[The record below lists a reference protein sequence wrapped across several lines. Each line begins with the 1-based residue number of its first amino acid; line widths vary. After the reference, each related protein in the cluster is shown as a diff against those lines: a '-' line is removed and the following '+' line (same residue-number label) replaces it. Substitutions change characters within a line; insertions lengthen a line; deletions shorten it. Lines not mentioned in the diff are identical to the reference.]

1 LLLKKKGI
9 LLKSVFFLCL
19 NCQNFQMFER
29 FQNALRKFVTKPFY
43 MKTVSSI
50 RKNYGFIVI
59 QKLVVASVLIGFSSA
74 FLAIALKKITE
85 HYESIFFEQ
94 ASSNKILLVVFP
106 AFGLF
111 VIYFLRQYLF
121 KKKENKGIKEIFES
135 TGSKTKN
142 LPVYKI
148 PSHFFNGF
156 LTVIFGGST
165 GIEVSTVVA
174 SATIG
179 SVAQQKENVF
189 RKYKSELICA
199 GVAAGITALFCTPFA
214 GILFAYEVISKKTTR
229 VFFLTN
235 FISVVVAFALI
246 TISKEQPLFE
256 IKITNWNY
264 YAIPYFILL
273 GILAGLH
280 SVYLTKCVVFFKTN
294 FFKSKTQVLR
304 IVFGAATIS
313 ILLLIL
319 PQLYGDGYH
328 SIHQII
334 ANPNI
339 SLTLTLGLTFA
350 ALIFIKP
357 IITSAT
363 LASGGDGGVF
373 APSLFIG
380 AFLGL
385 LTALVLNTFFNA
397 NVIPLNFLV
406 IGMAA
411 MLSASIHAPF
421 TALFLV
427 CGLTGDYTLFFPI
440 LLVCLVS
447 KYTAKMIFPFTVYT
461 IPASLSK

>member
-1 LLLKKKGI
+1 MLFEKGVLCRTPFLLLLKQH
-9 LLKSVFFLCL
+9 SDTFY
-19 NCQNFQMFER
+19 
-29 FQNALRKFVTKPFY
+29 NALLTFVKQIFF
-43 MKTVSSI
+43 MKTAAAI
-50 RKNYGFIVI
+50 RKNYGFIVF
-59 QKLVVASVLIGFSSA
+59 QKLIVVSVLIGF
-74 FLAIALKKITE
+74 LAALLGISLKKMTE
-85 HYESIFFEQ
+85 HYESVFFNQ
-94 ASSNKILLVVFP
+94 ASENKFLFAVFP
-106 AFGLF
+106 AVGLF

-135 TGSKTKN
+135 TNSKTKN

-148 PSHFFNGF
+148 SSHFFNGF

-189 RKYKSELICA
+189 KKYKSELICA
-199 GVAAGITALFCTPFA
+199 GVSAGITALFCSPLA
-214 GILFAYEVISKKTTR
+214 GILFAYEVIYKKVSR
-229 VFFLTN
+229 VFLVTN
-235 FISVVVAFALI
+235 GIAILVAFAVI
-246 TISKEQPLFE
+246 TLSKETPLFA
-256 IKITNWNY
+256 IDIATWHFR
-264 YAIPYFILL
+264 AIPYFILL
-273 GILAGLH
+273 GILAGMH
-280 SVYLTKCVVFFKTN
+280 SVYLTKSVLFFKSN
-294 FFKSKTQVLR
+294 FFKSKTQITR
-304 IVFGAATIS
+304 IAFGAAIIS
-313 ILLLIL
+313 TLLLIL

-328 SIHQII
+328 AIHQII
-334 ANPNI
+334 KNPNAV
-339 SLTLTLGLTFA
+339 LTLTLAVTFM
-350 ALIFIKP
+350 ALIFVKP

-385 LTALVLNTFFNA
+385 LTALVLNAFFNA

-447 KYTAKMIFPFTVYT
+447 KYTAKMIYPFTVYT
-461 IPASLSK
+461 IPATLSK